1 MANNI
6 TQLKIGS
13 TTYDI
18 NDSRIITLTDNS
30 TATAGTW
37 LAKTS
42 QISAYADGQIFLYK
56 ITKAG
61 GSSTTT
67 LNITGSANTALGAKT
82 IYRSG
87 TSKLT
92 THYGV
97 GQYILLAYNSTNDCF
112 RVVNDYDSNTTYTF
126 NGAVSTIKDSNLTAS
141 RALVSNSSG
150 KVAVSAVTSTELG
163 YLDGVTSNIQ
173 TQLDGKAASSH
184 GTHVSYG
191 GNGSATTVSRS
202 DHTHAD
208 YITGLEVEEMIS
220 SYDSSISNVYAP
232 YSHTHNY
239 AGSSSA
245 GGAANSVKTNLTFN
259 NGGSGAASGT
269 KFNGS
274 AARTISY
281 NTIGAAPAT
290 HGHFVSF
297 NSYSEIGA
305 LKYDITAGNVTTTS
319 CWIAG
324 YVSNIYSFGH
334 VAKTGTNSYIL
345 FLWMGDVLYRSTYN
359 GSSWTDNTRTYTQ
372 SNRLPSFSL
381 SGTVLTITDNN

>member
-6 TQLKIGS
+6 TQLKIGT

-18 NDSRIITLTDNS
+18 NDNRIITLADNS

-67 LNITGSANTALGAKT
+67 LNITGSTGALGAKT

-97 GQYILLAYNSTNDCF
+97 GQYLLLAYNSTNDCF
-112 RVVNDYDSNTTYTF
+112 RVVNDYDSNTTYSSKAAASGGTDVSLVTTGDKYNWNNKANVADTLRLPTSAASKTGIIVGDGTYAYGSNKTIETTLTDDDTKVPTSKAVKTF
-126 NGAVSTIKDSNLTAS
+126 V
-141 RALVSNSSG
+141 
-150 KVAVSAVTSTELG
+150 
-163 YLDGVTSNIQ
+163 
-173 TQLDGKAASSH
+173 DGK
-184 GTHVSYG
+184 G
-191 GNGSATTVSRS
+191 
-202 DHTHAD
+202 
-208 YITGLEVEEMIS
+208 YITGLEAEAMIG
-220 SYDSSISNVYAP
+220 SYDSSISSVYAP
-232 YSHTHNY
+232 YTHTHNY

-245 GGAANSVKTNLTFN
+245 GGAANSVKTSLTFN

-269 KFNGS
+269 TFNGS
-274 AARTISY
+274 TARTISY
-281 NTIGAAPAT
+281 NTVGAAPAT
-290 HGHFVSF
+290 HGHIYTF
-297 NSYSEIGA
+297 NSYSEINA

-334 VAKTGTNSYIL
+334 VAKTGTNKYVL
-345 FLWMGDVLYRSTYN
+345 FLWMGDVLHRSTYN
-359 GSSWTDNTRTYTQ
+359 GSSWTDDTRTYTQ
-372 SNRLPSFSL
+372 SNKLPSFSL